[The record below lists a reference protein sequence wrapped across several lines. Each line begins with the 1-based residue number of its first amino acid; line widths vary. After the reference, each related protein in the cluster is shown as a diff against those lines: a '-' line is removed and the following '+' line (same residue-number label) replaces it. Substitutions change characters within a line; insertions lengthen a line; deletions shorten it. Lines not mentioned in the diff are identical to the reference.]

1 MVSNSGQDENGKYKG
16 GKAGDQT
23 GKEWYVRT
31 WYNGGWTVVLRHPN
45 AEVREMIAQLSEESA
60 NNDFVGYD
68 QNQRLTYWT
77 QLVKANYR
85 PKNIKVACEDDC
97 SAGVSA
103 NVKATGYLLGIDKL
117 KAISEGGTTSTIKE
131 NFTKAGFK
139 ALTAKKYL
147 TSEKYLLRGDILL
160 NEGHHVATNLTN
172 GSATTTTTTSTTAKS
187 YVKKAQTA
195 LNTYI
200 NAKLDVDGEL
210 GTLTRKATAKAL
222 QYSLNRDY
230 GARLVV
236 DGDVGAKT
244 KSAYKGKVVKKGS
257 RSYLVSWCEIA
268 LMLLGYYTDT
278 VEFAGIFGSNMDKAT
293 RAFQKVNGLTVD
305 GEIGQNTINKLLTK
319 LKLV

>member
-1 MVSNSGQDENGKYKG
+1 MISNSGQDENGKYKG

-60 NNDFVGYD
+60 NNDLVGYD

-77 QLVKANYR
+77 QLVKAKYR

-97 SAGVSA
+97 SAGVSG

-117 KAISEGGTTSTIKE
+117 KAISEGGTTRTIKE

-172 GSATTTTTTSTTAKS
+172 GSATTTSTTSTTAKS

-210 GTLTRKATAKAL
+210 GALTRKATAKAL

-257 RSYLVSWCEIA
+257 RGYLVSWCEIA

-293 RAFQKVNGLTVD
+293 RAFQKANGLTVD

>member
-1 MVSNSGQDENGKYKG
+1 MISNSGQDENNRYKG

-45 AEVREMIAQLSEESA
+45 AEVRETIAQLSEESA
-60 NNDFVGYD
+60 NNDLVGYD

-77 QLVKANYR
+77 QLVKAKYR

-172 GSATTTTTTSTTAKS
+172 GSATTTSTTAKS

-210 GTLTRKATAKAL
+210 GALTRKATAKAL

-293 RAFQKVNGLTVD
+293 RAFQKANGLTVD